1 MFTLPPP
8 DLQRALPM
16 FSLVKIRVSLVFALL
31 LFSLSAA
38 KCYATTYYVS
48 KNGSNADGLT
58 WATAW
63 NEMNQIKWAQV
74 QPQDVVA
81 IDGGTTSMTY
91 TTTMTIPANVIKVGV
106 GQSGEAGHTGN
117 IILDGTN
124 STSGVGIDI
133 KGTFSSSSIGGG
145 LGSPWYV
152 QNFTTA
158 GIRTVSSTTCTIELM
173 GIRNNYIGVQVVGT
187 TTIPANGYLSV
198 RTCVLQN
205 NNLSIDSLVA
215 IQVLQDWFSNTS
227 YSSAI
232 QSGVRVNG
240 QVTDCIFG
248 PGRGGPQN

>member
-91 TTTMTIPANVIKVGV
+91 TTTMTIPACL
-106 GQSGEAGHTGN
+106 S
-117 IILDGTN
+117 
-124 STSGVGIDI
+124 
-133 KGTFSSSSIGGG
+133 GG
-145 LGSPWYV
+145 LRRARRCFMIVASRSG
-152 QNFTTA
+152 
-158 GIRTVSSTTCTIELM
+158 
-173 GIRNNYIGVQVVGT
+173 GT
-187 TTIPANGYLSV
+187 DAPVWA
-198 RTCVLQN
+198 
-205 NNLSIDSLVA
+205 
-215 IQVLQDWFSNTS
+215 
-227 YSSAI
+227 
-232 QSGVRVNG
+232 
-240 QVTDCIFG
+240 
-248 PGRGGPQN
+248 